1 MKEFEFEGKWRK
13 FVIEENLKD
22 HEMSFKVN
30 AQKIADEFGAM
41 SPKVKPG
48 KFGDYTVYFPFDPG
62 PSGAAL
68 TALGTKNNGRSTKRD
83 ESMNK
88 AKKAA
93 YKFYTF
99 VLQDGS
105 PVDQGAAGVDEG
117 RTSYMVFL
125 PPL

>member
-41 SPKVKPG
+41 PPKVKPG
-48 KFGDYTVYFPFDPG
+48 KFGDYTVFFPFDPG
-62 PSGAAL
+62 PGGATLSVGGIQTLSGQQREA
-68 TALGTKNNGRSTKRD
+68 
-83 ESMNK
+83 SMNK
-88 AKKAA
+88 AKQAA
-93 YKFYTF
+93 FKFYAF

>member
-48 KFGDYTVYFPFDPG
+48 KFGDYTVFFPFDPG
-62 PSGAAL
+62 PGGATLSVGGIQTLSGQQREA
-68 TALGTKNNGRSTKRD
+68 
-83 ESMNK
+83 SMNK
-88 AKKAA
+88 AKQAA
-93 YKFYTF
+93 FKFYAF

>member
-22 HEMSFKVN
+22 HEMSFKAN

-41 SPKVKPG
+41 PPKVKPG

-62 PSGAAL
+62 AGGATLSVGGTQTLSGMEREA
-68 TALGTKNNGRSTKRD
+68 
-83 ESMNK
+83 SMNK
-88 AKKAA
+88 AKRAA
-93 YKFYTF
+93 YKFYAF

-105 PVDQGAAGVDEG
+105 PVDEGGAGVDEG
-117 RTSYMVFL
+117 NTSYMVFL

>member
-1 MKEFEFEGKWRK
+1 MKEFEFENKWRK
-13 FVIEENLKD
+13 FVIEEDLKD

-41 SPKVKPG
+41 SPKIKPG

-62 PSGAAL
+62 SGGAAL
-68 TALGTKNNGRSTKRD
+68 SVGGTKTLSGQQR
-83 ESMNK
+83 EASMNK
-88 AKKAA
+88 AKQAA
-93 YKFYTF
+93 YKFYAF

-105 PVDQGAAGVDEG
+105 PVDEGGAGVDEG
-117 RTSYMVFL
+117 NTSYMVFL

>member
-1 MKEFEFEGKWRK
+1 MKEFQFEGKWRK
-13 FVIEENLKD
+13 FVIEEDLKD

-62 PSGAAL
+62 PGGATLSVGGTQTLSGQQ
-68 TALGTKNNGRSTKRD
+68 RE

-105 PVDQGAAGVDEG
+105 PVDEGGAGVDEG